1 MPIST
6 ISKQFF
12 QCFEVSLYWLLRHIY
27 VLAHK
32 INSKSK
38 FLAEIMHWRFPW
50 THCSTFLD
58 ISKILTIFSKIQFY
72 TTIFSQNWISRRV
85 LKSSQ
90 SLLSENNI
98 RNQVWSKNICTKC
111 HQSKKIGFKRLI
123 FFIHTWFLITCLHL
137 VHWPGVFSESRDCEL
152 FKTLLDIQFW
162 LK

>member
-1 MPIST
+1 M
-6 ISKQFF
+6 
-12 QCFEVSLYWLLRHIY
+12 YWLLRHIY

-90 SLLSENNI
+90 SLLSENTPGQWTKCKHVI
-98 RNQVWSKNICTKC
+98 KNQVWIKKMCLLKPFFYFEGILCRYSCFKLDSWCYFLKAGIVSFSKL
-111 HQSKKIGFKRLI
+111 SLI
-123 FFIHTWFLITCLHL
+123 SIFDWKL
-137 VHWPGVFSESRDCEL
+137 
-152 FKTLLDIQFW
+152 
-162 LK
+162 